1 MDCDY
6 EVGGSYTVSGRV
18 TRSDSPTRGIEGVI
32 LAFSAGYGTA
42 TTDGDGRWIKNGLE
56 GQVRVSP
63 AKGGWVFEPPSR
75 NVSRSD
81 DAVDFTGRPS
91 SHGTYGVLQAAGGGY
106 HTVALRADGTVWAWG
121 DNEHG
126 QLGNGTKTNSLRPVQ
141 VVGLDQVTE
150 VAAGRYHSLALKADG
165 TVWAWGANSQGQLGN
180 GYYSD
185 RSAPVQVSILS
196 TQSIAAGDY
205 HSLAL
210 CSGVVL
216 SWGDNGYGQLGNGG
230 YLDSSWPVYVGGS
243 MPTDIRRI
251 AAGGLHSLAAAADG
265 TVWAWGHNGYGQL
278 GDGTTTNG
286 REPVQAVGIEGVT
299 EVAAGDSH
307 SVAIGSCM
315 SLWTWGSN
323 NAGQLGNGTT
333 TDELRPIQIEGFFLN
348 TVAVAAGEAHS
359 MALKFDG
366 TVWAWGRNDSGQL
379 GNGTGVRSLTPVQAF
394 DLRGVE
400 SIDVGGWHSTAV
412 KDDATLWVWGA
423 NWSGQLGDGTDWSRS
438 IPTQVQP
445 F

>member
-1 MDCDY
+1 
-6 EVGGSYTVSGRV
+6 
-18 TRSDSPTRGIEGVI
+18 
-32 LAFSAGYGTA
+32 
-42 TTDGDGRWIKNGLE
+42 
-56 GQVRVSP
+56 
-63 AKGGWVFEPPSR
+63 
-75 NVSRSD
+75 
-81 DAVDFTGRPS
+81 
-91 SHGTYGVLQAAGGGY
+91 
-106 HTVALRADGTVWAWG
+106 
-121 DNEHG
+121 
-126 QLGNGTKTNSLRPVQ
+126 
-141 VVGLDQVTE
+141 
-150 VAAGRYHSLALKADG
+150 
-165 TVWAWGANSQGQLGN
+165 
-180 GYYSD
+180 
-185 RSAPVQVSILS
+185 
-196 TQSIAAGDY
+196 
-205 HSLAL
+205 
-210 CSGVVL
+210 
-216 SWGDNGYGQLGNGG
+216 
-230 YLDSSWPVYVGGS
+230 